1 MSSDTPD
8 PKTQRPADQGSRK
21 SQGPQQTSGQ
31 SWPGAAPGP
40 APPQG
45 AAQIGLDPQIVILQQ
60 APPTPVDT
68 AARLSAKARL
78 TVAFP
83 PCSDELLAL
92 IKSTDADDISR
103 FFNEYFKFLR
113 HQILGQYYSPPQE
126 IPANLKELADDLGG
140 VLDPSLLACLDDG
153 IIFTAQSGQAQQVQ
167 THREWPTDCCICNPC
182 VTLDGN
188 RNRLTTTSFTDPRI
202 RRLFVGDLLWLFYFD
217 RMGIFQILGAILDAY
232 ASSGRL
238 PISNGSI
245 DVTLVKD
252 DVVALVLEV
261 MVRQTKTGLSSTV
274 RDRAGAYRTCLGWV
288 SDGGRKLN
296 LDTEVNNVFSGHFH
310 KFIYHALE
318 FYKDRRLAVAIQ
330 GAAAP
335 VQTPSVA
342 TLITIRDTLDVLK
355 KRFEPFAY
363 GRNYYNTLSG
373 IIWTIAGMAV
383 IRELRTT
390 LGIAPALGDAH
401 EFIPAAYDLLVLKR
415 SVSYGEA
422 NRFDQHRLC
431 AENGRDL
438 LLDIEVVNFTDIL
451 PRGEL
456 ENWLVQ
462 VEGKVEAYRTAYR
475 TLTGV
480 DLGANAN
487 PTVNQAV

>member
-8 PKTQRPADQGSRK
+8 PKTQKPSDQGSRK
-21 SQGPQQTSGQ
+21 GQGSQQSAGQYGSGSAQ
-31 SWPGAAPGP
+31 GP

-45 AAQIGLDPQIVILQQ
+45 PTKIGFDPQVVILQQ
-60 APPTPVDT
+60 AAPTSIDT

-92 IKSTDADDISR
+92 IRSSDTDDITR

-126 IPANLKELADDLGG
+126 LPQNLRELADDLDD
-140 VLDPSLLACLDDG
+140 VLDPNLLACLDPP
-153 IIFTAQSGQAQQVQ
+153 IIFQKSEQYPTRR
-167 THREWPTDCCICNPC
+167 HWPTECCICSPC
-182 VTLDGN
+182 VTLDGS
-188 RNRLTTTSFTDPRI
+188 RNRLAAPSFVDPRI
-202 RRLFVGDLLWLFYFD
+202 RRLFIGDLLWLFYFE
-217 RMGIFQILGAILDAY
+217 RMGIFQILGAILDAF

-245 DVTLVKD
+245 DITLVKD
-252 DVVALVLEV
+252 DVIALVLEV

-288 SDGGRKLN
+288 SVGGRKLN
-296 LDTEVNNVFSGHFH
+296 LDTEVNSLFSGQFH
-310 KFIYHALE
+310 KFIYNALE

-373 IIWTIAGMAV
+373 IVWAVGAMAV

-390 LGIAPALGDAH
+390 LGIAPAHGDAH
-401 EFIPAAYDLLVLKR
+401 EFIPAAYDLLVMKR
-415 SVSYGEA
+415 AVTYGEM

-438 LLDIEVVNFTDIL
+438 LLDIEVIDFTDIL
-451 PRGEL
+451 PRGQL

-475 TLTGV
+475 SLTGV
-480 DLGANAN
+480 DLAASAN
-487 PTVNQAV
+487 PTVSQAV

>member
-8 PKTQRPADQGSRK
+8 PKTQNQADHGSRK
-21 SQGPQQTSGQ
+21 SQGPQQSPGQ
-31 SWPGAAPGP
+31 SGS
-40 APPQG
+40 G
-45 AAQIGLDPQIVILQQ
+45 AAQGSAPPRGPAQVGFDPQIVILQQ
-60 APPTPVDT
+60 APAPPVDT
-68 AARLSAKARL
+68 AARLGAKARL

-92 IKSTDADDISR
+92 IRSTDVDDISR

-113 HQILGQYYSPPQE
+113 HQVLGQYYSPPQE
-126 IPANLKELADDLGG
+126 IPANLKELAADLDD
-140 VLDPSLLACLDDG
+140 VLDRNLLDCLDTGPLFDNPS
-153 IIFTAQSGQAQQVQ
+153 AQPRQVQ
-167 THREWPTDCCICNPC
+167 VHREWPSECCICNPC
-182 VTLDGN
+182 VTLEGS
-188 RNRLTTTSFTDPRI
+188 RNRLPSATFTDPRI
-202 RRLFVGDLLWLFYFD
+202 RRLFIGDLLWLFYFD
-217 RMGIFQILGAILDAY
+217 RMGVFQILGAILDAY

-245 DVTLVKD
+245 DITLVKD

-296 LDTEVNNVFSGHFH
+296 LDTEVNSVFSGQFH

-373 IIWTIAGMAV
+373 IVWAVAGMAV

-390 LGIAPALGDAH
+390 LGIAPAHGEAH
-401 EFIPAAYDLLVLKR
+401 EFISAAYDLLVLKR
-415 SVSYGEA
+415 PVSYSEM

-438 LLDIEVVNFTDIL
+438 LLDIEVVDFTNIL

-480 DLGANAN
+480 DLGASAN
-487 PTVNQAV
+487 PTVSQVV